1 MSEMVSDIRKS
12 DKLVISQDG
21 WENNSSDPILAHS
34 FFTGEKSYLHNIKD
48 CGSTKKTA
56 EYCLEALEE
65 AIDQIHDQTGKDLVG
80 VVTEN
85 EAKMVKM
92 RALLLAK
99 NPKMLCYGCK
109 AHYLNLLEN
118 DIADQTILDK
128 VMTVQKYFKNVH
140 RAHGLLKEK
149 NGKMAQLYNDTRWN
163 SKISMLENFLD
174 NDSLYLE
181 IIEEL
186 HDDKHKDVQRIVENL
201 NFKRKVQANHCQ
213 MVKFLAALDQL
224 QSDSCTLSDTVKV
237 WLSLIND
244 EQLQQVLCS
253 LFFLSFSD
261 RS

>member
-1 MSEMVSDIRKS
+1 M
-12 DKLVISQDG
+12 
-21 WENNSSDPILAHS
+21 
-34 FFTGEKSYLHNIKD
+34 
-48 CGSTKKTA
+48 
-56 EYCLEALEE
+56 EE
-65 AIDQIHDQTGKDLVG
+65 AIDQIHDQTGKYLVG

-99 NPKMLCYGCK
+99 NPKMLCYGCQ

-163 SKISMLENFLD
+163 SKISMLENFFD

-201 NFKRKVQANHCQ
+201 NFKRKVQANHS
-213 MVKFLAALDQL
+213 V
-224 QSDSCTLSDTVKV
+224 
-237 WLSLIND
+237 SLGT
-244 EQLQQVLCS
+244 
-253 LFFLSFSD
+253 
-261 RS
+261 